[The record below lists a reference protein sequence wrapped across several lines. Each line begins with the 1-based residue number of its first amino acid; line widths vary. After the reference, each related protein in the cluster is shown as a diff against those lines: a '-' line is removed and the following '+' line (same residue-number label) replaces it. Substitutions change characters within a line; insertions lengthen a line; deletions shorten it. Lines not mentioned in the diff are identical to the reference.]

1 MKLADLNVKQKER
14 LKALFTVYT
23 ILTKQVFRR
32 FRALT
37 AISNNIIYK
46 SAADYLRV
54 YFLTSFW
61 RNSSAWSYLL
71 HNYLLSVC
79 KISFLGLVHF
89 CHNAFVEG
97 HNRSDRLTETQYQ
110 DQREWKRWSYPS
122 LTRCCQQCC
131 KKTLENK
138 NDRLPERAC
147 NCPLTLPSLD

>member
-23 ILTKQVFRR
+23 TLTKQAFHR

-46 SAADYLRV
+46 SADYLRV

-61 RNSSAWSYLL
+61 RNSAAWSYLL
-71 HNYLLSVC
+71 HNYFLSVC
-79 KISFLGLVHF
+79 KISFLDLVHF
-89 CHNAFVEG
+89 CFVEG

-110 DQREWKRWSYPS
+110 DQREWKRWSYLR

-138 NDRLPERAC
+138 NDRLPERAPAHWR
-147 NCPLTLPSLD
+147 CPP